1 MFSVHIDT
9 ARSWRGGQNQVLLTV
24 LGMRARGHRTV
35 MVAHPGGELR
45 RHAREGLDLIPL
57 APRSEMDL
65 RAAWQLSR
73 VLGQLKPQVVHAHDP
88 HAVAT
93 AALALS
99 LRTPVPRPILVASRR
114 VDFHIRKNA
123 FSRWKYRHVDGFIC
137 ASNAIR
143 QMLIADGLAA
153 RQLITVPEGIDIER
167 VATAPAI
174 NLHAEFWLPTHA
186 PIIGNVAALVPHK
199 GHRYL
204 IEAMPLILKE
214 VPDARLV
221 IAGDGEL
228 EPVLRTQLKE
238 HHLEKQVIL
247 AGFRLDVWSLVR
259 ACDLFVLS
267 SVTEGLGTSLLD
279 AMAASLAVVATRAG
293 GIPEVVVDGVTGLLV
308 APRNV
313 ERLAGAIIRLLT
325 DASLRQQ
332 MGASGFVRARAQFS
346 ADRMVDQTLGAYAEL
361 ADRARARDTASPP
374 AEAGSRTGPSSQGGT
389 GKSRI

>member
-24 LGMRARGHRTV
+24 LGMRARGHRTAL
-35 MVAHPGGELR
+35 VAHPDGALR
-45 RHAREGLDLIPL
+45 RRAHEGLDLIAL

-65 RAAWQLSR
+65 GTAWQLSR

-99 LRTPVPRPILVASRR
+99 LRALVPRPILVASRR
-114 VDFHIRKNA
+114 VDFHIRRNV

-143 QMLIADGLAA
+143 QMLIADGVAA
-153 RQLITVPEGIDIER
+153 CQVITVHEGIDVDR
-167 VATAPAI
+167 VATAPPI
-174 NLHAEFWLPTHA
+174 NLRAEFWLPTHA

-204 IEAMPLILKE
+204 IDAMPLILKDI
-214 VPDARLV
+214 PDARLV
-221 IAGDGEL
+221 IAGEGEL
-228 EPVLRTQLKE
+228 EPVLRRQLKE

-247 AGFRLDVWSLVR
+247 AGFRPDVLALLR
-259 ACDLFVLS
+259 ACDLIVLS

-279 AMAASLAVVATRAG
+279 AMAASRAVVATGAG

-308 APRNV
+308 PPRNV

-332 MGASGFVRARAQFS
+332 MGSSGFVRARELFS
-346 ADRMVDQTLGAYAEL
+346 ADRMVDLTLGAYAEL
-361 ADRARARDTASPP
+361 GGRAHAVDTASPP
-374 AEAGSRTGPSSQGGT
+374 AEA
-389 GKSRI
+389 

>member
-35 MVAHPGGELR
+35 MVAHPDGELR
-45 RHAREGLDLIPL
+45 RRAHEGLDLIAL
-57 APRSEMDL
+57 TPRSEMDL

-73 VLGQLKPQVVHAHDP
+73 VLGQLKPEVIHAHDP

-99 LRTPVPRPILVASRR
+99 LRAPVPRPILVASRR
-114 VDFHIRKNA
+114 VDFHIRRNA
-123 FSRWKYRHVDGFIC
+123 FSRWKYRHVNGFIC

-143 QMLIADGLAA
+143 QMLLADGVAA
-153 RQLITVPEGIDIER
+153 HRLITVHEGIDVDR
-167 VATAPAI
+167 VAMAPAI
-174 NLHAEFWLPTHA
+174 NLHAEFRLPTHA
-186 PIIGNVAALVPHK
+186 PTIGNVAALVPHK
-199 GHRYL
+199 GHRYV
-204 IEAMPLILKE
+204 IDAMPLILKD

-221 IAGDGEL
+221 IAGVGEL
-228 EPVLRTQLKE
+228 EPVLRKQIKE

-247 AGFRLDVWSLVR
+247 AGFRPDVLSLLR

-279 AMAASLAVVATRAG
+279 AMAASLAVVATSAG

-308 APRNV
+308 PPRNV

-325 DASLRQQ
+325 NASLRQE
-332 MGASGFVRARAQFS
+332 MGSSGFVRTRELFS

-361 ADRARARDTASPP
+361 VGRAHAVDTASPP
-374 AEAGSRTGPSSQGGT
+374 AEA
-389 GKSRI
+389 